1 MNLAM
6 LLHKLHVLR
15 ERRHPLRE
23 ERKYVLLLDVMVP
36 VQILAELDT
45 DAQEL
50 LLGESPREL
59 VRCTGVG
66 ERVPGLAELVVL
78 DVYECNEYVRYVL
91 CI

>member
-1 MNLAM
+1 
-6 LLHKLHVLR
+6 
-15 ERRHPLRE
+15 
-23 ERKYVLLLDVMVP
+23 MVP